1 MARNVEIKARL
12 DSIDAIESRVAAL
25 ASSGPERIEQDDTFF
40 PCPNGR
46 LKLRAFSAGRGEL
59 IFYARPD
66 QPGPKESFY
75 ILSPTAS
82 PDTLRAALAAA
93 HGEAGRVRKV
103 RTLYLVGRTRVHLD
117 RVEGLGE
124 FLELEVVLADGES
137 VAAGVAE
144 AHGLLDQ
151 LGVGAGALLEG
162 AYVDLLRAAQ
172 TTPARSG
179 A

>member
-1 MARNVEIKARL
+1 MARNIEIKARL
-12 DSIDAIESRVAAL
+12 DSIEAIEPRVAAL
-25 ASSGPERIEQDDTFF
+25 AGSGPERIEQDDTFF

-46 LKLRAFSAGRGEL
+46 LKLRAFSPDRGEL

-66 QPGPKESFY
+66 QAGPKGSFY

-82 PDTLRAALAAA
+82 PDTLRDALTAA

-137 VAAGVAE
+137 AAAGVAE
-144 AHGLLDQ
+144 AHALLDQ
-151 LGVGAGALLEG
+151 FGVEACALLEG

-172 TTPARSG
+172 TTPAGSG